1 MGLCSNV
8 ATINL
13 GVGVMRSIKKL
24 RGLVR
29 ESAQSERKRALE
41 AAFHDALVAR
51 DVALAAVVAAQL
63 RQYVSG
69 VRHA

>member
-1 MGLCSNV
+1 MAANTTQWGCD
-8 ATINL
+8 
-13 GVGVMRSIKKL
+13 MRAVNKKL

-29 ESAQSERKRALE
+29 ESVQSERKRALE